1 MKTFLLWLFVGASAF
16 AQTPVLSIELN
27 ENGEPFSRGS
37 VVAVELEAENPDD
50 GFAALTAAHVVAK
63 TIKYDPKAGY
73 SYTFHPPTTNYE
85 VYIDSEWVPA
95 SVRNVSKEG
104 DVALLTVKT
113 DKKVPRL
120 KIGSNRPEVLKSVVM
135 SGYVLGVDFEQ
146 FDGIAISSNAGDS
159 DTIYSPEHRVIPGQ
173 SGGAV
178 TDTDGQL
185 VGIISSYTGNEPW
198 VINYTPVTEINR
210 FLAASWD
217 KKIVAGTI
225 APTTVRRVSR
235 AFPRITRK
243 RAESLNFKAPSTP

>member
-1 MKTFLLWLFVGASAF
+1 MKTFLLWLFVGASAL
-16 AQTPVLSIELN
+16 AQTPVLSLELN
-27 ENGEPFSRGS
+27 TNGEPFSRGS
-37 VVAVELEAENPDD
+37 IVAVDIEAENPDD
-50 GFAALTAAHVVAK
+50 GFAALTAAHVVVK
-63 TIKYDPKAGY
+63 TIKYDPKVGY

-104 DVALLTVKT
+104 DVALLTIKT

-120 KIGSNRPEVLKSVVM
+120 KIGEARPEVLKPVVM

-146 FDGIAISSNAGDS
+146 FTGIAISSNAGDS

-178 TDTDGQL
+178 TDSDGRL
-185 VGIISSYTGNEPW
+185 IGIISSYTGNEPW

-210 FLAASWD
+210 FLTASWD
-217 KKIVAGTI
+217 KKIVAGTVS
-225 APTTVRRVSR
+225 PGTVRRVSR
-235 AFPRITRK
+235 AFPRITTK
-243 RAESLNFKAPSTP
+243 RAKDLNFKAPSEP